1 MGRDQLALR
10 IQCLYLPVIGIACAM
25 LVGYSLLNWLLIAR
39 TNLVP
44 VADNVVDYW
53 LPAGASWV
61 LVLAFV
67 QPRFRLFKADIG
79 GNLGALS
86 HVAAVAVIAVP
97 TVIAQGY
104 IRTAAGE
111 VTRVMDVR
119 DVAAAPVTK
128 YYIADTACVS
138 YSGTVAAPVLS
149 TMGRYND
156 TVVVDL
162 YAAEPLCSS
171 GGWAGPDRTVWIGL
185 TAHTSF
191 SSSLGTQERRA
202 ALSAFAERADAH
214 FRAED
219 VRSYRFYSRVG
230 RSADGKGFAAALRR
244 AMPPID
250 DATAVVLVPHKEPF
264 EARSGDRLPWT
275 FGSFAIGA
283 VAWLALVM
291 LRPLKAKKM
300 AEWDSLK
307 ATKNPRNLVALAL
320 VVPSRKSYGLPILID
335 VNLAVFGA
343 MVLAGLGF
351 VSFDTDDLI
360 RWGGNYGPA
369 LHGWG
374 ALRLVSSQFLHS
386 GLMHLANNLYGLL
399 FAGMFLLP
407 ITGNA
412 GLIVCY
418 LVCGLGGS
426 ITSAVVHPATVSV
439 GASGAIFGLFG
450 ALLTLLL
457 LRDNRIA
464 SVRGFLLMNAGIFVA
479 LNLFLGSVS
488 RGIDNAAHLGGLA
501 TGILVGAAIF
511 TSGALRR

>member
-1 MGRDQLALR
+1 M
-10 IQCLYLPVIGIACAM
+10 YLPVIGIAFAM

-44 VADNVVDYW
+44 LSDNVVDYW

-61 LVLAFV
+61 LVLVFV
-67 QPRFRLFKADIG
+67 QPMFRLFKADVR
-79 GNLGALS
+79 GNLGGLY
-86 HVAAVAVIAVP
+86 HVVAVAVIAIP

-104 IRTAAGE
+104 IRTATGDVA
-111 VTRVMDVR
+111 RVKDVR
-119 DVAAAPVTK
+119 DVAAMPVTK
-128 YYIADTACVS
+128 YYIADSACVS
-138 YSGTVAAPVLS
+138 YSGAVAAPVLS
-149 TMGRYND
+149 TTGRYND

-162 YAAEPLCSS
+162 YALEPLCGS
-171 GGWAGPDRTVWIGL
+171 GVPSVSNGVWIGL
-185 TAHTSF
+185 TEHTSF
-191 SSSLGTQERRA
+191 SSSLGTAERRA
-202 ALSAFAERADAH
+202 ALSAFGERADAH

-230 RSADGKGFAAALRR
+230 RSADAKGFAAALRR
-244 AMPPID
+244 ATPPID
-250 DATAVVLVPHKEPF
+250 EAAVIVLIPHKEPF
-264 EARSGDRLPWT
+264 ERRSGDRLPWT
-275 FGSFAIGA
+275 FGSLAIGA
-283 VAWLALVM
+283 AAWLALVM

-300 AEWDSLK
+300 AEWDSLR
-307 ATKNPRNLVALAL
+307 ATKNPRNLGALAL
-320 VVPSRKSYGLPILID
+320 IVPGRESYGLPILID
-335 VNLAVFGA
+335 VNVTVFVA

-351 VSFDTDDLI
+351 LSFDADDLI

-374 ALRLVSSQFLHS
+374 VLRLVSSQFVHS

-399 FAGMFLLP
+399 FAGIFLLP
-407 ITGNA
+407 IAGNQ
-412 GLIVCY
+412 GLIASY

-426 ITSAVVHPATVSV
+426 IASATVHPATVSV

-457 LRDNRIA
+457 LRDERVA
-464 SVRGFLLMNAGIFVA
+464 GVRGFLLTNAGVFVA
-479 LNLFLGSVS
+479 LNLLLGSVS
-488 RGIDNAAHLGGLA
+488 RGVDNAAHIGGLA